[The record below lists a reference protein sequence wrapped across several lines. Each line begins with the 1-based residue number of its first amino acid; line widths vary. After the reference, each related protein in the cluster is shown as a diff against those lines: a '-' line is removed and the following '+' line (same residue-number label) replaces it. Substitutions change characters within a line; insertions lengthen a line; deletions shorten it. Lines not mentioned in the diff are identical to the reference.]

1 MELPI
6 VSTISLDEVV
16 TAVWTCCGAAH
27 LLGVDVILRVSSNVL
42 VYRFKIV
49 KELLNGLHVAVGWM
63 RKLRL
68 LFAFPEEDN
77 IESPVVQH
85 VQLNLH
91 DGKHS
96 NALYFLSMF
105 DPLQCSQSEVCSEH
119 TLIRKC
125 LS

>member
-1 MELPI
+1 MGVCWNCLSRENEI
-6 VSTISLDEVV
+6 ASILD
-16 TAVWTCCGAAH
+16 
-27 LLGVDVILRVSSNVL
+27 SS
-42 VYRFKIV
+42 FSV
-49 KELLNGLHVAVGWM
+49 KLFQDELLNGLHVAVRWM
-63 RKLRL
+63 RKLCL
-68 LFAFPEEDN
+68 LFSFPEEDN

-119 TLIRKC
+119 RLIRKC